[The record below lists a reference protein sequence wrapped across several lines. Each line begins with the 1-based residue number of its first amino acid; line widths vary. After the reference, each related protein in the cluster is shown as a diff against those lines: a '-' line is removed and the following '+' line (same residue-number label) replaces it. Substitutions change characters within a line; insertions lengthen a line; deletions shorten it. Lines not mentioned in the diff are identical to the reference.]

1 VDDIQSEI
9 IRLEAEGFDMIYN
22 PARSGA
28 DNKLVTFIH
37 PKGTDGILIELC
49 QEIHNTK

>member
-1 VDDIQSEI
+1 
-9 IRLEAEGFDMIYN
+9 MIYN

-49 QEIHNTK
+49 QEIHNSK